1 MKYKIC
7 KFQDANGLEWYQIK
21 VKWWIF
27 WYNYETPDYGN
38 YDCAFWELAG
48 DRFISKEYAQKKID
62 QLIQQEN
69 SQKIRLLE
77 CAET

>member
-7 KFQDANGLEWYQIK
+7 RFQDANGLEWYQIK

-27 WYNYETPDYGN
+27 WYNYETPDYSN
-38 YDCAFWELAG
+38 YDCAFWELSG
-48 DRFISKEYAQKKID
+48 DRFTSKEYAQKKID
-62 QLIQQEN
+62 QLIQQNN

-77 CAET
+77 CAEV

>member
-7 KFQDANGLEWYQIK
+7 KFKDANNTEWYQIK

-27 WYNYETPDYGN
+27 WYNYETPTYGN
-38 YDCAFWELAG
+38 YDYAFWELCG
-48 DRFISKEYAQKKID
+48 DRFVSQEDAQKKIS
-62 QLIQQEN
+62 QLIEQNN

-77 CAET
+77 CVEL